1 MSLRELMRLHWAA
14 MERARIEAFG
24 FIVPDDARRR
34 RKKPVLKVRPSK
46 RRPVKK
52 KRVQKF
58 R

>member
-1 MSLRELMRLHWAA
+1 MRLHWAA

-24 FIVPDDARRR
+24 FIVPDDGRRR
-34 RKKPVLKVRPSK
+34 RKKPVAKVWPGK